1 MVGLLYFSLNSLKI
15 GIFVTAFIYLTC
27 MKFTSSRLKSLV
39 LLLSVLFIISVF
51 SGCAATR
58 KLDAASILS
67 KTHLEFNS
75 LALDSVSINPDLFD
89 KLASVKTSLLP
100 NPQVVTIVQNLARGI
115 IESELGKAYLS
126 ADLNAI
132 SQSEDSLWVRSL
144 NATLVL
150 DSVMELPINLRD
162 SVILV
167 TGTNKITVTT
177 SFPVDKRIFKLE
189 SIRKITVKGVL
200 EVALDAEGPSVPLDF
215 EVEKA
220 VTPEE
225 ITALEDNARQTLL
238 NGLINDWV
246 GAILPKD

>member
-1 MVGLLYFSLNSLKI
+1 M
-15 GIFVTAFIYLTC
+15 T
-27 MKFTSSRLKSLV
+27 
-39 LLLSVLFIISVF
+39 
-51 SGCAATR
+51 
-58 KLDAASILS
+58 
-67 KTHLEFNS
+67 
-75 LALDSVSINPDLFD
+75 LDSVSINPDLFD

-150 DSVMELPINLRD
+150 DSVMELPLNLRD

-200 EVALDAEGPSVPLDF
+200 EVALDAEGPSVPLNF
-215 EVEKA
+215 EEEKA